1 MAAKRD
7 KILIFNEDSTVQ
19 MLQVEEVSAEAV
31 LTKQGMYQIE
41 NLHKHI
47 DTHNG
52 YILYVANVDLPA
64 KMEAANLVQL
74 RRSAALKRMLE
85 FNIQDKPDMFR
96 WVPYFIIA
104 MLILFK

>member
-7 KILIFNEDSTVQ
+7 KLLIFNEDQTVQ
-19 MLQVEEVSAEAV
+19 MVTVEDVSEEAV
-31 LTKQGMYQIE
+31 LTKQGLYQLE
-41 NLHKHI
+41 NLNKHI
-47 DTHNG
+47 DTQNG

-64 KMEAANLVQL
+64 KMEAANLRQL
-74 RRSAALKRMLE
+74 RRSTALKRMLE
-85 FNIQDKPDMFR
+85 FNIQDKPDMFK

>member
-7 KILIFNEDSTVQ
+7 KLLIFNDDQTVQ
-19 MLQVEEVSAEAV
+19 MVTVEDVSEEAV
-31 LTKQGMYQIE
+31 LTKQGLYQLE
-41 NLHKHI
+41 NLNKHI
-47 DTHNG
+47 DTQNG

-64 KMEAANLVQL
+64 KMEAANLRQL
-74 RRSAALKRMLE
+74 RRSTALKRMLE
-85 FNIQDKPDMFR
+85 FNIQDKPDMFK

>member
-7 KILIFNEDSTVQ
+7 KILIFNEDHTVQ
-19 MLQVEEVSAEAV
+19 MLQVEEVSDEAV
-31 LTKQGMYQIE
+31 LTKVGLFQLEKTKKY
-41 NLHKHI
+41 I
-47 DTHNG
+47 DTQNG

-64 KMEAANLVQL
+64 KMEAANLRQL
-74 RRSAALKRMLE
+74 RRSTALKRMLE

>member
-7 KILIFNEDSTVQ
+7 KILIFNEDHTVQ
-19 MLQVEEVSAEAV
+19 MLQVEDVSEEAV
-31 LTKQGMYQIE
+31 LTKVGLFQLE
-41 NLHKHI
+41 NMTKHI
-47 DTHNG
+47 DTQNG

-64 KMEAANLVQL
+64 KMEAANLRQL
-74 RRSAALKRMLE
+74 RRSTALKRMLE
-85 FNIQDKPDMFR
+85 FNIQDKPDMFK

>member
-7 KILIFNEDSTVQ
+7 KLLIFNDDQTVQ
-19 MLQVEEVSAEAV
+19 MVTVEDVSEEAV
-31 LTKQGMYQIE
+31 LTKQGLYQLE
-41 NLHKHI
+41 NLDKHI
-47 DTHNG
+47 DTQNG

-64 KMEAANLVQL
+64 KMEAANLRQL
-74 RRSAALKRMLE
+74 RRSTALKRMLE
-85 FNIQDKPDMFR
+85 FNIQDKPDMFK